1 MAIDLDFNCELAQVR
16 VNIGDPSGEYITD
29 NAISSALVKYN
40 NDVVKAS
47 ILCMEALKSEFSTRA
62 DREKVGEVEIEY
74 KRLYERYKQ
83 LLDDFV
89 KANTSR
95 YSAGIYIGGVSLSE
109 RNRVYEDEDV
119 FTGYD
124 QQDWTDIMQSRRGL
138 VEIK

>member
-40 NDVVKAS
+40 NDVIKAS
-47 ILCMEALKSEFSTRA
+47 TLCMEAIKAHFSTLA

-83 LLDDFV
+83 LLDDFI

-109 RNRVYEDEDV
+109 RNRVIADEDV

-124 QQDWTDIMQSRRGL
+124 QQDWTDIMQSCRGL

>member
-40 NDVVKAS
+40 NDVIKAS
-47 ILCMEALKSEFSTRA
+47 IICMEAIKAHFSTLA